1 MMTTIIQCRLIGEC
15 ACADSKLLNYAFST
29 STTVHKYIHCLFL
42 YFSLA
47 SFRII
52 PDTIIKLP
60 HGMRPDED
68 ERSDDEDNS
77 TSPTSPTSGMN
88 KFVNEYLLLR
98 AG

>member
-1 MMTTIIQCRLIGEC
+1 
-15 ACADSKLLNYAFST
+15 
-29 STTVHKYIHCLFL
+29 
-42 YFSLA
+42 
-47 SFRII
+47 
-52 PDTIIKLP
+52 
-60 HGMRPDED
+60 MRPDED

>member
-1 MMTTIIQCRLIGEC
+1 M
-15 ACADSKLLNYAFST
+15 
-29 STTVHKYIHCLFL
+29 YIF
-42 YFSLA
+42 FSLA

-98 AG
+98 AGWSRYKWVSGKIVKIVKNL